1 MSTAVY
7 LDQIRQ
13 LVELQKVDD
22 AIFAVRQELES
33 APRQLD
39 ELQAKFDASNAQ
51 RERIVEKLTHLQEQQ
66 KRLAMEID
74 DDSARIR
81 KSKNKLMQVENTR
94 EYHAMMREMDSM
106 EKINRSRE
114 EEKMTL
120 MEEVQRQNEALAE
133 LDLTHGALQA
143 ELEVR
148 RDGLEEKIQ
157 MAQAKLAELEEKRQH
172 AAGVI
177 PQPVFVRYEF
187 IRKRLEHPVI
197 VGVREGICSGCHIA
211 IPPQSFIELQRPADP
226 ELPQL
231 PAPDLLER
239 ALPGYGTAGRSG
251 QTQDSGG
258 LKINRQEPDRSPLR
272 ASARR
277 GKSGLHRA
285 GRWITSRKGDLRT
298 APQKANR
305 PAGPVPAG

>member
-157 MAQAKLAELEEKRQH
+157 M
-172 AAGVI
+172 
-177 PQPVFVRYEF
+177 
-187 IRKRLEHPVI
+187 
-197 VGVREGICSGCHIA
+197 
-211 IPPQSFIELQRPADP
+211 
-226 ELPQL
+226 
-231 PAPDLLER
+231 
-239 ALPGYGTAGRSG
+239 
-251 QTQDSGG
+251 
-258 LKINRQEPDRSPLR
+258 
-272 ASARR
+272 
-277 GKSGLHRA
+277 
-285 GRWITSRKGDLRT
+285 
-298 APQKANR
+298 
-305 PAGPVPAG
+305 

>member
-74 DDSARIR
+74 DDSARIK

-157 MAQAKLAELEEKRQH
+157 LAQA
-172 AAGVI
+172 VI

-211 IPPQSFIELQRPADP
+211 IPPQSFIELQRGQQILSCPNCQRLIFWNEHFPDMELQAAPAKPKTLVD
-226 ELPQL
+226 
-231 PAPDLLER
+231 
-239 ALPGYGTAGRSG
+239 
-251 QTQDSGG
+251 
-258 LKINRQEPDRSPLR
+258 
-272 ASARR
+272 
-277 GKSGLHRA
+277 
-285 GRWITSRKGDLRT
+285 
-298 APQKANR
+298 
-305 PAGPVPAG
+305 